1 MSKNGGSNSSF
12 VISFVCFILAYII
25 NIPSIHYEGEAS
37 SAITDSGIFGGII
50 FGFIGLAMAFWGIA
64 ESTKQNNRQSNTIV
78 FLPPPMIPSTKQVVV
93 LREKKCDKCGQMN
106 QISAKSCTMCM
117 YDF

>member
-1 MSKNGGSNSSF
+1 MPKNGGSNSSF

-50 FGFIGLAMAFWGIA
+50 FGFIGLAMAFLGIA
-64 ESTKQNNRQSNTIV
+64 KSTVKNNGQKNTVV
-78 FLPPPMIPSTKQVVV
+78 FLPPPLPPLTKQVVV
-93 LREKKCDKCGQMN
+93 LREKKCDKCGEMN
-106 QISAKSCTMCM
+106 HISAKSCIMCM